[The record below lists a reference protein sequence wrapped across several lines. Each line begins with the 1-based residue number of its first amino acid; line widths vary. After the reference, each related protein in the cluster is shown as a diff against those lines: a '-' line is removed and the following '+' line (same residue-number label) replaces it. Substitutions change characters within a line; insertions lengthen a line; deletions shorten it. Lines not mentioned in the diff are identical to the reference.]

1 MLDCRVRVQFVQR
14 RRLSGDGQV
23 HRREEGLRPSPLHG
37 ITHPGWASRFFFLL
51 RITQYVIFLCSLFLF
66 CVSFCSFCVRLDPFC
81 VRSGSSVCVNR
92 VVITLAESE
101 HPETIRAWLL
111 ATNPQLG
118 DRAPIEQ
125 LRDGDSVAVLHAAIN
140 FIEATT

>member
-1 MLDCRVRVQFVQR
+1 VSTTETTHRRAIQAPFQEIAQELQEILGQRLVAYVAGVRSPRATGRWATGQSSPQRFEIEQRVRD
-14 RRLSGDGQV
+14 L
-23 HRREEGLRPSPLHG
+23 
-37 ITHPGWASRFFFLL
+37 
-51 RITQYVIFLCSLFLF
+51 Y
-66 CVSFCSFCVRLDPFC
+66 
-81 VRSGSSVCVNR
+81 R

-111 ATNPQLG
+111 ASNPQLG